1 MRSRWVEEGRTI
13 WAGQSV
19 TRYLGGWAG
28 LGWAGYLATCHLS
41 DRVTQDGLSMNNN
54 HRLTSHSLQ
63 NVTNKLSLQIG
74 ISTLS
79 LVDMAGRLDC
89 CIMTFDLLN
98 IVANSNSL
106 LFGLLSGL
114 YKLPT
119 SSHYGNTKP
128 LKAKSQQELRVS

>member
-28 LGWAGYLATCHLS
+28 LAGSGYLATCHLS

-74 ISTLS
+74 ILTLS
-79 LVDMAGRLDC
+79 LVDMAGRIDC
-89 CIMTFDLLN
+89 CILTFDLLN
-98 IVANSNSL
+98 IVANFNL
-106 LFGLLSGL
+106 IHWCLVYYQVFTN
-114 YKLPT
+114 YRPVHIT
-119 SSHYGNTKP
+119 ETQSH
-128 LKAKSQQELRVS
+128 

>member
-1 MRSRWVEEGRTI
+1 MEEGRTI

-28 LGWAGYLATCHLS
+28 LAGSGYLATCHLS

-74 ISTLS
+74 ILTLS
-79 LVDMAGRLDC
+79 LVDMAGRIDC
-89 CIMTFDLLN
+89 CILTFDLLN
-98 IVANSNSL
+98 IVANFNLIHWCLVYYQVFTNYRSVHI
-106 LFGLLSGL
+106 
-114 YKLPT
+114 T
-119 SSHYGNTKP
+119 ETQSH
-128 LKAKSQQELRVS
+128 

>member
-28 LGWAGYLATCHLS
+28 LGWAGLAGYLATCHLS

-74 ISTLS
+74 ILTLF
-79 LVDMAGRLDC
+79 LVDMAGRIDC
-89 CIMTFDLLN
+89 CILTFDLLN
-98 IVANSNSL
+98 IVANFNL
-106 LFGLLSGL
+106 IHWCLVYYQVFTN
-114 YKLPT
+114 YRPVHIT
-119 SSHYGNTKP
+119 ETQSH
-128 LKAKSQQELRVS
+128 

>member
-28 LGWAGYLATCHLS
+28 LAGYLATCHLS

-63 NVTNKLSLQIG
+63 NVTNKLSLQIS
-74 ISTLS
+74 ILTLS
-79 LVDMAGRLDC
+79 LVDMAGRIDC
-89 CIMTFDLLN
+89 CILTFDLLN

-106 LFGLLSGL
+106 DWCLVYYQVFTN
-114 YKLPT
+114 YRPVHIT
-119 SSHYGNTKP
+119 ETQSH
-128 LKAKSQQELRVS
+128 